1 MTTASPRTKALCIL
15 LSPTISVAIAALALA
30 QAPASPHDLSDAVL
44 QGDVEKA
51 QQLIA
56 AGADLEVLDDRTNPN
71 GRYPLNWAAWNNN
84 VEMIEVL
91 LDAGADV
98 SKPNRTGFTP
108 LHHAIEN
115 GSTEAAELLVER
127 GADLSA
133 VNRFDLTPL
142 QFAREA
148 GRAEIERI
156 ILAAQE
162 Q

>member
-1 MTTASPRTKALCIL
+1 MTTASRRAKALCIL
-15 LSPTISVAIAALALA
+15 SALTFSALAAMALA

-51 QQLIA
+51 RQLIA
-56 AGADLEVLDDRTNPN
+56 AGVDLEVLDDRTNPN

-91 LDAGADV
+91 LDAGADI

-133 VNRFDLTPL
+133 VNRFNLTPL
-142 QFAREA
+142 QFAREL